1 MDQDEEDYTV
11 LIHIKKLNELHTNC
25 KSVAVLLIY
34 EIGYVGQQLLSK
46 IDQALLI
53 AKEISAVWFGGMIVI
68 FSEDF

>member
-1 MDQDEEDYTV
+1 
-11 LIHIKKLNELHTNC
+11 
-25 KSVAVLLIY
+25 VLLIY